1 MATLS
6 QQLVLT
12 STTTS
17 TDALSITT
25 TDTLSVTEP
34 SINVARKSIATGG
47 STTVLTAVSGKITY
61 LYMKVISGVAAT
73 DTVEIDIAGA
83 GVMRMGIGECCFLP
97 LKDNKLVEARAFGN
111 ACVIEYGQWSKIV

>member
-17 TDALSITT
+17 TDALSIST
-25 TDTLSVTEP
+25 TDSLSVTEP
-34 SINVARKSIATGG
+34 SINVARKSIATG
-47 STTVLTAVSGKITY
+47 LTAVSGKITY
-61 LYMKVISGVAAT
+61 LYMKVISGVTAT

-111 ACVIEYGQWSKIV
+111 ACVIEYGQWAKIV